1 MSRVAQPPSGNVR
14 LVSVGKRYDTGSLV
28 LHDLSLEIQ
37 DHELLV
43 LLGPSGCGKT
53 TTLNLL
59 AGLEAPTQG
68 DIYFG
73 DWRVNDAPPEER
85 DVSMIFQSIALY
97 PHMNA
102 RNNIEFALVRKRMN
116 RKLIDER
123 VGAISRMLGI
133 EKLLNRRIHQLSGG
147 QRQRVAIAKA
157 LVRRPR
163 LFLLDE
169 PFTALDAE
177 MRRQLRAELVR
188 LHRELDTTM
197 VFVTHDQEEA
207 MSVADRIAVFRDGR
221 LIQLGT
227 PLDIYFHPTD
237 LWIARFVGS
246 QPINVLEL
254 TSDTGADITAL
265 GVNGSLSPPPW
276 VIKQYREQQGRRV
289 LLAVRPESVKLFA
302 DQDKTALAGTVAA
315 RQILGAT
322 TIYDVALGSDV
333 TVKSLMS
340 STALIPMS
348 ARVAVA
354 IDWEQVQLF
363 DKESG
368 QPIGAATTHTLD
380 AASGGWATK

>member
-1 MSRVAQPPSGNVR
+1 VSRVAQPPAGNVR
-14 LVSVGKRYDTGSLV
+14 LVNVGKRYDTGSLV

-73 DWRVNDAPPEER
+73 DWRVNNAPPEER

-102 RNNIEFALVRKRMN
+102 RNNIEFALVRKRMD

-169 PFTALDAE
+169 PFSALDAD

-188 LHRELDTTM
+188 LHRELDTTI

-254 TSDTGADITAL
+254 TSDMGADITAL

-276 VIKQYREQQGRRV
+276 VIKRYREQQGRSV
-289 LLAVRPESVKLFA
+289 LLAVRPESVKLSA

-363 DKESG
+363 DKGSG
-368 QPIGAATTHTLD
+368 RPIGAATTHTLD

>member
-1 MSRVAQPPSGNVR
+1 MSRVAQPPAGNVR
-14 LVSVGKRYDTGSLV
+14 LVNVGKRYDTGSLV

-73 DWRVNDAPPEER
+73 DWRVNNAPPEER

-102 RNNIEFALVRKRMN
+102 RNNIEFALVRKRMD

-169 PFTALDAE
+169 PFSALDAD

-188 LHRELDTTM
+188 LHRELDTTI

-254 TSDTGADITAL
+254 TSDMGADITAL

-276 VIKQYREQQGRRV
+276 VIKRYREQQGRSV
-289 LLAVRPESVKLFA
+289 LLAVRPESVKLSA

-363 DKESG
+363 DKGSG
-368 QPIGAATTHTLD
+368 RPIGAATTHTLD